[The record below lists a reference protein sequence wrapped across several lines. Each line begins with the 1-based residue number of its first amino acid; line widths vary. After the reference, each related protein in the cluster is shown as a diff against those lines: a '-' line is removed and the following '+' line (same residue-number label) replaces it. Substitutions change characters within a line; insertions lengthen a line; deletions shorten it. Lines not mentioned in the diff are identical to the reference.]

1 VKENNPVDHD
11 FCLAIVLPSIRL
23 RIELEVDARGD
34 DSQALHATL
43 CDFLLACK
51 HFTDRINA
59 DALKE
64 NQR

>member
-1 VKENNPVDHD
+1 
-11 FCLAIVLPSIRL
+11 
-23 RIELEVDARGD
+23 VDARGD

-43 CDFLLACK
+43 RDFLLACK
-51 HFTDRINA
+51 HFIDRINA